1 MLLLLVVVTQILTS
15 GRLQKDPYVQAQ
27 TLWKEAIAV
36 AINVMPLWLTTT
48 NLALQ
53 VSSQQP
59 CRTRRRGS

>member
-1 MLLLLVVVTQILTS
+1 MVVVVTQILTS

-48 NLALQ
+48 KLALRM
-53 VSSQQP
+53 SSQQL
-59 CRTRRRGS
+59 CRTRRRGSHAN